1 MENRAHALS
10 AGLFLLLLGIAA
22 AAALW
27 WLSGKR
33 EFTRDYV
40 LVSTGNVTGLNPE
53 SRVNYRGMRAG
64 KVIDIDLDPQD
75 RRNLLVTIRIDAS
88 LPLTRSTRAQLNVQ
102 GVTGLAYV
110 QLTDTGESDE
120 PLEAADGALPRI
132 ALEPSQLEQLSQG
145 AVELLAQVRTMAGRI
160 NAALDERNLAHLAR
174 ILARLESASAGID
187 ESARELPALVASAR
201 RVLAQADFGR
211 LGAVLANLERASGEA
226 VPAVAEVRAT
236 VAGMQSLVAR
246 LDGLSRA
253 AGDEVLGD
261 TLPRA
266 NALLRE
272 LSASARAL
280 HRLVDGIEADPQA
293 VLFGRQAGR
302 AGPGEA
308 GFEAPR
314 R

>member
-1 MENRAHALS
+1 MENRAHAIA
-10 AGLFLLLLGIAA
+10 AGLFLLVLGIATA
-22 AAALW
+22 AAVW

-53 SRVNYRGMRAG
+53 AQVRYRGMRAG
-64 KVIDIDLDPQD
+64 KVIDIELDPAD
-75 RRNLLVTIRIDAS
+75 RRKLLVTIRVDES
-88 LPLTRSTRAQLNVQ
+88 LPITRSTRAQLNVQ

-110 QLTDTGESDE
+110 QLTDSGESDE
-120 PLEAADGALPRI
+120 PLTAAGGELPRI

-145 AVELLAQVRTMAGRI
+145 AVEMLGQVRTMAARI
-160 NAALDERNLAHLAR
+160 NSALDERNLAHLSR
-174 ILARLESASAGID
+174 LLARLESASAGID
-187 ESARELPALVASAR
+187 ATARELPSLVASAR
-201 RVLAQADFGR
+201 RVLAEADFAR

-226 VPAVAEVRAT
+226 VPAVSEARA
-236 VAGMQSLVAR
+236 ALASMKALVAR
-246 LDGLSRA
+246 LDGLSRS

-293 VLFGRQAGR
+293 VVFGRQAGR
-302 AGPGEA
+302 AGPGES

-314 R
+314 Q